1 VRIEYHSSPAGLQA
15 NQVDGFFVGWPVRP
29 AAATLLRHLRTSY
42 RCVIAVD
49 AEKDRAVGI
58 ATAVSDGLL
67 AASIPLVEVLP
78 GWHGRGIG
86 TELVRQLLD
95 QLDHLYA
102 IDISCDAE
110 MRPFYERFGFTPGVA
125 MMRRNRSALS

>member
-1 VRIEYHSSPAGLQA
+1 MRIEYRSSPAGLEA
-15 NQVDGFFVGWPVRP
+15 NQLDGFFVGWPVRP
-29 AAATLLRHLRTSY
+29 AASTLLRHLRTSY
-42 RCVIAVD
+42 RCVLAVD
-49 AEKDRAVGI
+49 AGGDRVIGV

-102 IDISCDAE
+102 IDISCDPPLQ
-110 MRPFYERFGFTPGVA
+110 PFYERFGFTPGLA
-125 MMRRNRSALS
+125 MMRRNRSAL